1 MTPAAAAPP
10 STNPADYA
18 FWLEERT
25 RYADID
31 SLGHVN
37 NVAYAVYFEG
47 ARVEFIRQHGLWS
60 VDAPHGM
67 VAARVEIDYLREIR
81 YPSTVRVG
89 VRCVRVGT
97 SSFVLDGAAFVAG
110 ECVAT
115 CRSVQVRMDPLARR
129 ASPLP
134 PADRERLAAA
144 SGNPAAAAAVNDA
157 SAHTE

>member
-1 MTPAAAAPP
+1 MTTAAAPP
-10 STNPADYA
+10 SRNPADYA

-47 ARVEFIRQHGLWS
+47 ARVEFIRHHGLWN
-60 VDAPHGM
+60 VDAEHGM
-67 VAARVEIDYLREIR
+67 VAARVEIDYLREIQ
-81 YPSTVRVG
+81 YPARVRVG
-89 VRCVRVGT
+89 IRCVRVGT
-97 SSFVLDGAAFVAG
+97 SSFMLDGAAFVDG

-115 CRSVQVRMDPLARR
+115 CRSVQVRMDRHARR

-134 PADRERLAAA
+134 TAERERLLAIC
-144 SGNPAAAAAVNDA
+144 GNPATPAAVSHA
-157 SAHTE
+157 SEPTE

>member
-1 MTPAAAAPP
+1 MTPP
-10 STNPADYA
+10 SPSPSRDPADYA
-18 FWLEERT
+18 FWLDERT

-60 VDAPHGM
+60 VEAAHSM
-67 VAARVEIDYLREIR
+67 VAARVEIDYLREVR

-89 VRCVRVGT
+89 VRCTRVGT
-97 SSFVLDGAAFVAG
+97 SSFVLDCAAFVDG

-115 CRSVQVRMDPLARR
+115 CRSVQVRFDPRERR
-129 ASPLP
+129 ASALP
-134 PADRERLAAA
+134 PADRERLLA
-144 SGNPAAAAAVNDA
+144 SLREPDARGVVTGA
-157 SAHTE
+157 SAPRE